1 MNSLN
6 YCGTVLS
13 NIIKA
18 SQAAK
23 SSAELVVD
31 LESQVA
37 QFFNAAQQEV
47 EELEKQAQTDKDRIA
62 ELEKQAQTDK
72 DRITELEAEVEPLKS
87 KIPAPVDPEVM

>member
-6 YCGTVLS
+6 YCGTVFS

-18 SQAAK
+18 SQAVK

-47 EELEKQAQTDKDRIA
+47 EELEKQAQTDKARIA
-62 ELEKQAQTDK
+62 
-72 DRITELEAEVEPLKS
+72 ELEAEVESLKS
-87 KIPAPVDPEVM
+87 KMHIPAEPEIV

>member
-13 NIIKA
+13 HIIKA
-18 SQAAK
+18 SQAVK

-47 EELEKQAQTDKDRIA
+47 EELEKQAQMDKDRIA
-62 ELEKQAQTDK
+62 ELE
-72 DRITELEAEVEPLKS
+72 AEVESLKS
-87 KIPAPVDPEVM
+87 KILASVEPEVM

>member
-18 SQAAK
+18 SQAVK

-62 ELEKQAQTDK
+62 ELE
-72 DRITELEAEVEPLKS
+72 AEVESLKS
-87 KIPAPVDPEVM
+87 KIPASVDPEVM

>member
-62 ELEKQAQTDK
+62 ELE
-72 DRITELEAEVEPLKS
+72 AEVESLKS
-87 KIPAPVDPEVM
+87 KIPASVDPEVM

>member
-6 YCGTVLS
+6 YCGTVLL

-18 SQAAK
+18 SQAVK

-62 ELEKQAQTDK
+62 ELE
-72 DRITELEAEVEPLKS
+72 AEVESLKS
-87 KIPAPVDPEVM
+87 KIPASVDPEVM

>member
-18 SQAAK
+18 SQAVK

-47 EELEKQAQTDKDRIA
+47 EELEKQAQMDKDRIA
-62 ELEKQAQTDK
+62 ELE
-72 DRITELEAEVEPLKS
+72 AEVESLKS
-87 KIPAPVDPEVM
+87 KILASVEPEVM

>member
-18 SQAAK
+18 SQAVK

-37 QFFNAAQQEV
+37 QLFNAAQQEV

-62 ELEKQAQTDK
+62 ELE
-72 DRITELEAEVEPLKS
+72 AEVESLKS
-87 KIPAPVDPEVM
+87 KIPASVDPEVM